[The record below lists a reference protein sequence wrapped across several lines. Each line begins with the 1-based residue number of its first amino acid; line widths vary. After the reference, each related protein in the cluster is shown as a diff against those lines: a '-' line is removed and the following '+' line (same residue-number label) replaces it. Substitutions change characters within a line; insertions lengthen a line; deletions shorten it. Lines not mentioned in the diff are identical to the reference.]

1 MKLFIKDHLS
11 FILLYVIN
19 FIFILLIIWL
29 GGEYLSSQLII
40 YMFFLSL
47 FILFIFLTIRYYKKA
62 TVYKTLSIQSSNLR
76 NMKKRLQGTDLFTDS
91 FINHENQN
99 YNQFLNEIESYKIKN
114 SEWRTYIVQWVH
126 QMKSPISSMSLALQN
141 RKYNEE
147 NMQLLV
153 ELDQIDKQ
161 LNNILNLA
169 RIEAVD
175 RDLKIEPINLSES
188 INRIINQNKRLFIQN
203 KMFPKVNIE
212 NTSSTVLSDKKWLD
226 FIIDQLV
233 HNAIKFSNPTNQ
245 IIFNIKQIDN
255 KCCLEISD
263 TGVGIIKEDIPRIFD
278 LYFTGKNGRTNNN
291 SSGIGLYLVKQI
303 LEQLGHKIKVESEQ
317 SKGTKFTIYFD

>member
-1 MKLFIKDHLS
+1 MKLFIKDHLG
-11 FILLYVIN
+11 FVLLYVIN

-29 GGEYLSSQLII
+29 SGVYLSSQLMI
-40 YMFFLSL
+40 YMLLLSL
-47 FILFIFLTIRYYKKA
+47 FILLIFLTIRYYKKA
-62 TVYKTLSIQSSNLR
+62 TVYKILSIPSSNLR
-76 NMKKRLQGTDLFTDS
+76 SMKKRLQGTDLFTDS
-91 FINHENQN
+91 FIKHENQN
-99 YNQFLNEIESYKIKN
+99 YNQFLNEIENYKNKN
-114 SEWRTYIVQWVH
+114 NEWRTYIVQWVH
-126 QMKSPISSMSLALQN
+126 QMRSPISSIHLALQN
-141 RKYNEE
+141 RKHNEE

-153 ELDQIDKQ
+153 ELDQINKQ

-169 RIEAVD
+169 RLEAVD
-175 RDLKIEPINLSES
+175 RDLKIEPINLSKS

-203 KMFPKVNIE
+203 KVFPKVHIE

-233 HNAIKFSNPTNQ
+233 HNAIKFSNPTDQ
-245 IIFNIKQIDN
+245 ILFNIKQIDN

-263 TGVGIIKEDIPRIFD
+263 TGIGIIKEDIPRIFD

-303 LEQLGHKIKVESEQ
+303 LEQLSHKIKVESEQ